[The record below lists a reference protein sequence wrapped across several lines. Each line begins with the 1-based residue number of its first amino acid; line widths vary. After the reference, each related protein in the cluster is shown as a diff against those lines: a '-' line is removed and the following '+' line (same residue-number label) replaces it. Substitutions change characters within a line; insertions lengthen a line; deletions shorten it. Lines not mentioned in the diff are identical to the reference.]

1 MDGNGQRERQK
12 RWELEEWLRVRERE
26 KQQEREFYERR
37 AARER
42 ESGKAAV
49 LGVVET
55 IKNARR
61 EGLDTVV
68 ISDLVWGRFAAV
80 RRVANRAARCT
91 YRDKSGNVVVELI

>member
-1 MDGNGQRERQK
+1 MDWNGQK
-12 RWELEEWLRVRERE
+12 RLELEEWLRVRERE

-37 AARER
+37 AVLER
-42 ESGKAAV
+42 ESVKAAV